1 MPTPF
6 EVFKER
12 LVELVGN
19 PLSRH
24 GYVLQGDAI
33 QMSGGLYRFSRPLD
47 GGSAALVD
55 VQLLF
60 YSGGGASRFEV
71 KVWRSDQ
78 PSHKT
83 RLGVWLRE
91 QSLDTLADEFGWW
104 EFVSGRELEE
114 ALRDTVRGMEERMK
128 AEGLP

>member
-12 LVELVGN
+12 LVELVGDT
-19 PLSRH
+19 LLRH
-24 GYVLQGDAI
+24 GYVLQDDAI
-33 QMSGGLYRFSRPLD
+33 QMSGGLYRFSRTLD
-47 GGSAALVD
+47 GGSVALVD

-78 PSHKT
+78 PAKKT

-91 QSLDTLADEFGWW
+91 QSFDTLADESGWW

-114 ALRDTVRGMEERMK
+114 VLQDAAIGVEERMK
-128 AEGLP
+128 AEG

>member
-6 EVFKER
+6 EVFKEQ
-12 LVELVGN
+12 LVELVGDT
-19 PLSRH
+19 LSRH
-24 GYVLQGDAI
+24 GYVLQDDAI

-47 GGSAALVD
+47 GGSVAFVD
-55 VQLLF
+55 MQLLF

-78 PSHKT
+78 PAKKA

-114 ALRDTVRGMEERMK
+114 ALRDAARGVEERMN
-128 AEGLP
+128 AE